1 MKAIAYQQWLFLS
14 KKYSRMNKM
23 LNPLELT
30 LFLNRL
36 PRVGM
41 SAYWAL
47 VKQFGTIEN
56 ALSEPAIALKPL
68 FNDGA
73 FNLLTQFL
81 SSPTCSPLYKRVL
94 EDLRWCEE
102 HHIHVI
108 HEASPQYPPLLRETS
123 RAPNVL
129 YVRGDVDVLTLPQIA
144 MVGSRNPSPAGRQA
158 AEDFARHLSTNGFV
172 VTSGLAI
179 GVDTYAHQG
188 VVEVQSKTIAVMG
201 CGIDQIYPR
210 RNAKLA
216 DSILACGGAIVS
228 EFPVGTSPQSQ
239 NFPQRNR
246 VISGLSY
253 GTLVVEAAI
262 KSGSLITARF
272 ALQQN
277 REVFAIPGSI
287 HSPLSRGCHTLIK
300 SGATLVE
307 TGQDIVDELHGFLQR
322 EHEFMQ
328 PSLDLFADK
337 SVATSS
343 ATPSMAHSIQHE
355 TDNPILAHIGFD
367 VTEVDT
373 IADRTALP
381 INDLLVEL
389 MKLELAGF
397 IDNCG
402 AGYMRVK

>member
-1 MKAIAYQQWLFLS
+1 
-14 KKYSRMNKM
+14 M
-23 LNPLELT
+23 LYPLELT

-36 PRVGM
+36 PGVGI

-47 VKQFGTIEN
+47 IKQFGTIEK
-56 ALSEPAIALKPL
+56 AFAEPLITLKPL
-68 FNDGA
+68 FNDEA
-73 FNLLTQFL
+73 FSLLTQCV
-81 SSPTCSPLYKRVL
+81 SSPAGSPLYQQVL

-102 HHIHVI
+102 HHIHVV
-108 HEASPQYPPLLRETS
+108 HEASAQYPPLLRETK

-129 YVRGDVDVLTLPQIA
+129 YVRGDVGVLTLPQIA
-144 MVGSRNPSPAGRQA
+144 IVGSRNTSPMGRQA
-158 AEDFARHLSTNGFV
+158 AEDFASHLSTNGFV
-172 VTSGLAI
+172 VTSGLAL

-188 VVEVQSKTIAVMG
+188 VVEVQGKTIAVMG

-210 RNAKLA
+210 RNVKLA

-287 HSPLSRGCHTLIK
+287 HSPLSRGCHALIK

-322 EHEFMQ
+322 EHELM
-328 PSLDLFADK
+328 PSSLDLFAENPVAKRSMPK
-337 SVATSS
+337 SVA
-343 ATPSMAHSIQHE
+343 HSIKHA
-355 TDNPILAHIGFD
+355 TDNPILAHIDFD

-402 AGYMRVK
+402 AGYIRVK

>member
-1 MKAIAYQQWLFLS
+1 
-14 KKYSRMNKM
+14 M
-23 LNPLELT
+23 LNPLEFT

-36 PRVGM
+36 PKVGM

-47 VKQFGTIEN
+47 VKQFGAIEN
-56 ALSEPAIALKPL
+56 ALSQPVATLKPL
-68 FNDGA
+68 FNDEA
-73 FNLLTQFL
+73 FSLLTQCL
-81 SSPTCSPLYKRVL
+81 SSPASSPLYNHVL
-94 EDLRWCEE
+94 KDLDWCEQ
-102 HHIHVI
+102 HHIHVV
-108 HEASPQYPPLLRETS
+108 HEASAQYPPLLRETK

-144 MVGSRNPSPAGRQA
+144 MVGSRNPSPMGRQA

-172 VTSGLAI
+172 VTSGLAL

-188 VVEVQSKTIAVMG
+188 VVEAQGKTIAVMG
-201 CGIDQIYPR
+201 CGIDQTYPR

-216 DSILACGGAIVS
+216 DSILAYGGAIVS

-287 HSPLSRGCHTLIK
+287 HSPLSRGCHSLIK

-322 EHEFMQ
+322 EHELMQ
-328 PSLDLFADK
+328 SSLDLFPDK
-337 SVATSS
+337 PVDQPLNKPTATSP
-343 ATPSMAHSIQHE
+343 TTTFTTHE
-355 TDNPILAHIGFD
+355 TDHPILAHIGFD
-367 VTEVDT
+367 VTEVDI

-381 INDLLVEL
+381 ISELLVEL
-389 MKLELAGF
+389 MNLELAGF